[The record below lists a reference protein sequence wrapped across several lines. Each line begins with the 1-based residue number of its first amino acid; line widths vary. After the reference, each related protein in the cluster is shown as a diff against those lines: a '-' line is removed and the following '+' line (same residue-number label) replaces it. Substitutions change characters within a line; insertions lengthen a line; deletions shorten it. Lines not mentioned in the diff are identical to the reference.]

1 MKQLLIKDLSTKELI
16 DKLADEEIM
25 LAKMKLN
32 HAISPIENPMKIKM
46 SRKTIA
52 RLQTEL
58 RMRQINETNKI

>member
-1 MKQLLIKDLSTKELI
+1 MKQLLIKDLSTKELM